1 MSRERRICLMAG
13 SLIAASKGLDVGR
26 ALVVAQ
32 LIVDLAIKI
41 QETGIS
47 SRRLLV
53 GRLS

>member
-1 MSRERRICLMAG
+1 MSREKRICFMAG
-13 SLIAASKGLDVGR
+13 SLLAASTDLDVRR
-26 ALVVAQ
+26 ALLVAG
-32 LIVDLAIKI
+32 LIVDLIIKI